1 MMATEIDHR
10 FGPGVSEAGLE
21 DTGFVIYPV
30 MDNTEIATGL
40 MEGEFGFLFEQD
52 DPRSR
57 PPHPQL
63 PSRRQPND
71 TTPDDG
77 VVNCGHNVISN

>member
-1 MMATEIDHR
+1 
-10 FGPGVSEAGLE
+10 
-21 DTGFVIYPV
+21 
-30 MDNTEIATGL
+30 MDNTGIATGL

-63 PSRRQPND
+63 PRRRQPND
-71 TTPDDG
+71 PTPDDG
-77 VVNCGHNVISN
+77 VVTKGHLH